1 MSLLAS
7 INSSLSGLGVAQR
20 SIEVLSTNVSNAS
33 NPDYVRENA
42 VVTSRLGGG
51 VEIASIERFV
61 DRFLAAKLGDARSD
75 LAAAASAADTR
86 QRIEDIVAGGDEAAR
101 LDTMLAGFRAD
112 VARAAASPS
121 DPVLRR
127 AITVSADRLAR
138 RLNEMSGLLSELR
151 GALDARYAELASDL
165 ATRLGELG
173 TSNRTIVT
181 TAYDTGA
188 LRTLEDRRDAII
200 AQISE
205 LLPVNRFDRG
215 SRDIALYAGQ
225 GRPLFDLGPAR
236 IEVRH
241 GPEGA
246 SLLLDGTAIDGEIAG
261 GELGALRQLR
271 DDAIPGILT
280 GLDEI
285 AAELA
290 AAVNGAHAAAIS
302 PARRSSWTAGYSF
315 DSFQQVDLSSTTI
328 LLRDEMGRVVA
339 QLGFAAGTTAH
350 DTASLRSALEAKLDP
365 GGEPYL
371 DVARDDGRIS
381 ISVNQASRARGLSI
395 EVVSGGNGP
404 GLKQAL
410 HLDDVFVGAA
420 SADSLAFE
428 VRIAADVGAPASAT
442 LRVAGDPRR
451 LEGMVGR
458 EIAFPGPVAG
468 ELDLRRVVA
477 WDAATQTATL
487 DRPWGAAV
495 PQAGTV
501 FRAFLPSARTIMARA
516 DLLADPGRL
525 ATGVVDPA
533 ADLVGALA
541 GGVGDGRG
549 LEAMASSL
557 EATRAIIADPE
568 GRRANLASMVR
579 DRLAEAAGANA
590 DAQARRAESAAV
602 QDALAQQFASLSGV
616 NVDEEMAQLI
626 LLQNAYAASARVLST
641 IGDLFQRLLQI

>member
-1 MSLLAS
+1 
-7 INSSLSGLGVAQR
+7 
-20 SIEVLSTNVSNAS
+20 
-33 NPDYVRENA
+33 
-42 VVTSRLGGG
+42 
-51 VEIASIERFV
+51 
-61 DRFLAAKLGDARSD
+61 
-75 LAAAASAADTR
+75 
-86 QRIEDIVAGGDEAAR
+86 
-101 LDTMLAGFRAD
+101 
-112 VARAAASPS
+112 
-121 DPVLRR
+121 
-127 AITVSADRLAR
+127 VSADRLAR
-138 RLNEMSGLLSELR
+138 RLNQMSGLLSELR

-215 SRDIALYAGQ
+215 SRDVALYAGQ
-225 GRPLFDLGPAR
+225 GRPLFDLAAAR

-241 GPEGA
+241 APEGA
-246 SLLLDGTAIDGEIAG
+246 SLLLDGTAIDGELAG
-261 GELGALRQLR
+261 GELGAIRQLR
-271 DDAIPGILT
+271 DDAIPGILA

-302 PARRSSWTAGYSF
+302 PARRSGWTAAYAF
-315 DSFQQVDLSSTTI
+315 DSFQQVDLSQTTI

-350 DTASLRSALEAKLDP
+350 DTASLRSALEANLDP

-371 DVARDDGRIS
+371 DVVRDAGRIS

-395 EVVSGGNGP
+395 EIASGGTGP

-420 SADSLAFE
+420 SADTLAFE
-428 VRIAADVGAPASAT
+428 VRVAADVGAPASAT
-442 LRVAGDPRR
+442 LRVAGDARR

-458 EIAFPGPVAG
+458 EIALPGPVAG
-468 ELDLRRVVA
+468 DVELRRVVA

-487 DRPWGAAV
+487 DRPWGSAV
-495 PQAGTV
+495 PEAGTV
-501 FRAFLPSARTIMARA
+501 FRAFLPSARTIAVRT
-516 DLLADPGRL
+516 DLVADPSRL
-525 ATGVVDPA
+525 ATGIADPG

-541 GGVGDGRG
+541 GGTGDGRG
-549 LEAMASSL
+549 LEAMAAAL
-557 EATRAIIADPE
+557 EATRGIVADPE
-568 GRRANLASMVR
+568 GRRANLGSMVR

-641 IGDLFQRLLQI
+641 VGDLFQRLLQV